1 MVAMSVELAL
11 KVLADGL
18 LFTPKSLI
26 RDIGGLLDLFIYVVR
41 TGSGQLLLWGAA
53 ESELLGIPGPRSV
66 SSGPDDN

>member
-41 TGSGQLLLWGAA
+41 TGSCSQLLLWGAA
-53 ESELLGIPGPRSV
+53 GASRTPVGVLW
-66 SSGPDDN
+66 SG